1 MIQFSLTLRFVL
13 FYILHFIFCC
23 LVFEICDNW
32 AITVLSI
39 KKNLKYLFDFKW
51 NSHLL
56 EIDLFDKCVE
66 QLRFEQMDFEQLT
79 PSRLKFLRLNDCYR
93 SRNIFN
99 FSEKGLIEVVLFW
112 NHDLKFVNNYN
123 KIMAGGRN
131 VDDQNVDRPKIS
143 ERRNGLFSWSV
154 RRKSKNHFRRCDHS
168 QRHR

>member
-1 MIQFSLTLRFVL
+1 MWFSLVSHIKICIILYFAFHILFSNVWNMWQLSYNCFV
-13 FYILHFIFCC
+13 
-23 LVFEICDNW
+23 N
-32 AITVLSI
+32 

-56 EIDLFDKCVE
+56 EIDLFEKCVE
-66 QLRFEQMDFEQLT
+66 QSRFEQMDFEQLT

-123 KIMAGGRN
+123 KIITKTLLVHRHF
-131 VDDQNVDRPKIS
+131 QEK
-143 ERRNGLFSWSV
+143 FSMLNFWIWLDT
-154 RRKSKNHFRRCDHS
+154 KLK
-168 QRHR
+168 